1 MREMIKLFV
10 VIVIFSAVSG
20 GGLAALRGATK
31 ARIEVQQLKFVK
43 GPALE
48 KILVGCQNDY
58 LNDRFKI
65 TDGQVE
71 RNFFIG
77 QFDDK
82 RNVVAFETFG
92 KGFGGDMG
100 VIVAVNI
107 EKDEIVGVAV
117 TTHSETPG
125 LGARVKTDEPFTAQ
139 FKGLSIKEPFKVK
152 ADGGKV
158 DALSG
163 ATVTSRGVCG
173 AMVELGEIYM
183 RLKSQI
189 KDKLKA

>member
-77 QFDDK
+77 QFDNK

-139 FKGLSIKEPFKVK
+139 FKGLSIKNPFKVK